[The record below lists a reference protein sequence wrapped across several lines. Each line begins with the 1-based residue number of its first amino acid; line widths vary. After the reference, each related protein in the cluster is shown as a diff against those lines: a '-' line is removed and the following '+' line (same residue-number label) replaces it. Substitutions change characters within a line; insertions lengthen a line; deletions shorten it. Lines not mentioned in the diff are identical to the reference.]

1 MLAIQ
6 IIAWTLFGMMSLSK
20 WLTGKFH
27 PAFMFLLAVVSTV
40 LIFAV
45 IGIEIIT
52 SWLSAFLIKS
62 KVSNKL
68 MAYTKLYMLKLKN
81 CKE

>member
-40 LIFAV
+40 LLFAV
-45 IGIEIIT
+45 IAIEIIIR
-52 SWLSAFLIKS
+52 SS
-62 KVSNKL
+62 KVSWKL